1 MPHLPFGSGTEMED
15 VDVRIE
21 ITGTGGSPDGKLGRR
36 ASLLNT
42 LRSKLRRH
50 HDVVE
55 TGHGREEPTVE
66 KPVVEEVEIVD
77 DGLGRKDSTPPNA
90 RLAASEAEVGRIERS
105 PHALCLPLPIRGYSS
120 CRPLSLTRRSC
131 TGIAQRSLSPP
142 PTSNPSASAPAIHA
156 REYSHSNYVSREQL
170 PSWEH
175 LQPPQQGSS
184 PNHVGEQEFAAI
196 HGASWLGN
204 DSVTDEA
211 NEEVAQAAIR
221 SAFDRS
227 WILNLSMSFRDKSQ
241 REKYFVTFAESA
253 TRWRRVTISLDYS
266 DPIEGSLEEDLR
278 SMRYQREKSFRI
290 YEAIHESLEDIAFYN
305 TVTNLKLQTT
315 RDDGQL
321 HVHVSEDANEIIQYP
336 ATSLF
341 GHVSCPHYRESEL
354 DFDSHLSGF
363 VYKVHV
369 NGKLLVKKEIAGPD
383 TVDEFLYEVN
393 ALDALCDSRHVVR
406 LEGLVTDESG
416 SSVRGLLISYASRGA
431 LVDIIYDYA
440 GTLEWTRREKWTRQI
455 IAGLSDIHEAGFIQG
470 DFTLSNIVIDDHDN
484 ALIIDINRR
493 GCPVGWEP
501 PELGRLIDSG
511 QRIGMHISVKTDLYQ
526 LGMVLWGLAEENDV
540 PDKARPLR
548 PLGSDIPGWY
558 CQIVDTCLETRPQ
571 ARASAARLL
580 MLIPDNAG
588 RLSRA
593 SASPLRPSDSW
604 RHGSGADDLKA
615 SDSSNSTIHRSDKEY
630 IDPNLTVTLDEVH
643 RHARGGHVASTPYIE
658 DQVTYVDPLEV
669 SSPTGNI
676 SYHFASSG
684 SWIVGH
690 SRGRSPISS
699 RRRRSSP
706 CGCGET
712 ATSAT
717 SLSLSPG
724 CPSRRSGKVYLAIDD
739 DGSTRKSRI
748 LELPDARVD
757 SFTPISTA
765 TGVHKE
771 HTDNAD
777 SCTTSTRDLNERSLY
792 GPPLHQDS
800 GFDEE
805 MLQDMHLDEPDAST
819 SEVGT
824 SACASWP
831 DTANSTPRASVNVS
845 DTAHLSKATSFT
857 ESDSPPRP
865 DMNGVNTNASE
876 EIEVQS

>member
-21 ITGTGGSPDGKLGRR
+21 ITGTGGSPEGKLGKRT
-36 ASLLNT
+36 SLLNT

-50 HDVVE
+50 HDVID
-55 TGHGREEPTVE
+55 TGRAIEELELE
-66 KPVVEEVEIVD
+66 KPMVEEVEVVD
-77 DGLGRKDSTPPNA
+77 EGLAEEDLTPG
-90 RLAASEAEVGRIERS
+90 AAGFAVSEAEAAQTLRS
-105 PHALCLPLPIRGYSS
+105 PHALCLPSPARDYSA

-131 TGIAQRSLSPP
+131 TGLAQRRLSPP
-142 PTSNPSASAPAIHA
+142 PTTSPSASAPAIHV
-156 REYSHSNYVSREQL
+156 REHSHSNHVSSERL
-170 PSWEH
+170 PSLEH
-175 LQPPQQGSS
+175 LQPPQQERS
-184 PNHVGEQEFAAI
+184 PDHVGEQDFDVI
-196 HGASWLGN
+196 HGGTWL
-204 DSVTDEA
+204 DSDSLTDEG
-211 NEEVAQAAIR
+211 NEEAAQAAVR
-221 SAFDRS
+221 SAFDRC
-227 WILNLSMSFRDKSQ
+227 WILNLSMSFRDKSK
-241 REKYFVTFAESA
+241 REKYFVTYAESA
-253 TRWRRVTISLDYS
+253 TRWRRVTISLDYN
-266 DPIEGSLEEDLR
+266 DPVEGCLEEDLT
-278 SMRYQREKSFRI
+278 SMRYQRDKSFRI
-290 YEAIHESLEDIAFYN
+290 FEAIHESLEDIAFYD

-341 GHVSCPHYRESEL
+341 AHVNCPHYRESEL

-369 NGKLLVKKEIAGPD
+369 NGRLLVKKEIAGPD
-383 TVDEFLYEVN
+383 TIDEFLYEVN
-393 ALDALCDSRHVVR
+393 ALDALCDSKHVVK
-406 LEGLVTDESG
+406 LEGLVTDEPG
-416 SSVRGLLISYASRGA
+416 YSVRGLLISYASRGA

-440 GTLEWTRREKWTRQI
+440 GTLEWARREKWTRQI

-526 LGMVLWGLAEENDV
+526 LGMVLWGLVEENDV

-558 CQIVDTCLETRPQ
+558 CQIVNTCLETRPQ

-580 MLIPDNAG
+580 SLMPAKVG
-588 RLSRA
+588 RFSCT
-593 SASPLRPSDSW
+593 SASPLRPSGSW
-604 RHGSGADDLKA
+604 RQGTTAEHLKA
-615 SDSSNSTIHRSDKEY
+615 SDSSNSTVHRSDKEY
-630 IDPNLTVTLDEVH
+630 IDPDLTVTLDEVH
-643 RHARGGHVASTPYIE
+643 RHTRGGYVGSTPYTE
-658 DQVTYVDPLEV
+658 DQVTYVDPLEI
-669 SSPTGNI
+669 SGPTDNV

-706 CGCGET
+706 CGQT

-724 CPSRRSGKVYLAIDD
+724 CRSRRSGKVYLANDD
-739 DGSTRKSRI
+739 DETARESQSQ
-748 LELPDARVD
+748 ELPHANDAPVAPLSAAAHVKEGGAEPAESRAAPMRD
-757 SFTPISTA
+757 SNDEI
-765 TGVHKE
+765 
-771 HTDNAD
+771 
-777 SCTTSTRDLNERSLY
+777 LY

-805 MLQDMHLDEPDAST
+805 MLHDMHLNEQVPPCP
-819 SEVGT
+819 EE
-824 SACASWP
+824 SATEYVSWP

-845 DTAHLSKATSFT
+845 DTAHLGNG
-857 ESDSPPRP
+857 SDAR
-865 DMNGVNTNASE
+865 SE
-876 EIEVQS
+876 VRIPQSGDHIA

>member
-1 MPHLPFGSGTEMED
+1 MPHLPFGSVTEMEV

-21 ITGTGGSPDGKLGRR
+21 ITGTGGSPEGKLGRR

-50 HDVVE
+50 HDVID
-55 TGHGREEPTVE
+55 TGREREE
-66 KPVVEEVEIVD
+66 LEIEEPVVEEAEIVD
-77 DGLGRKDSTPPNA
+77 GGLAEEDSTPGA
-90 RLAASEAEVGRIERS
+90 VDLTVSEAEAAPAARLSDR
-105 PHALCLPLPIRGYSS
+105 LCLPPPIRGPSA

-131 TGIAQRSLSPP
+131 TGIAQRRLSPP

-156 REYSHSNYVSREQL
+156 RKHSHSNHVSSERL
-170 PSWEH
+170 PSLDH
-175 LQPPQQGSS
+175 LQHSQQGNF
-184 PNHVGEQEFAAI
+184 PNHVGEQDFDAF
-196 HGASWLGN
+196 HGGTWLDN
-204 DSVTDEA
+204 DSITDEA
-211 NEEVAQAAIR
+211 NEEAAQAAVR

-227 WILNLSMSFRDKSQ
+227 WILNLSMSFRDKSK
-241 REKYFVTFAESA
+241 REKYFVTYAESPIK
-253 TRWRRVTISLDYS
+253 WRRVTISLDYN
-266 DPIEGSLEEDLR
+266 DPVEGSLEEDLT
-278 SMRYQREKSFRI
+278 SMRYQRDKSFRI
-290 YEAIHESLEDIAFYN
+290 FEAIHESLEDIAFYD

-354 DFDSHLSGF
+354 DFESHLSGF
-363 VYKVHV
+363 VYKVHAH
-369 NGKLLVKKEIAGPD
+369 GKLLVKKEIAGPD
-383 TVDEFLYEVN
+383 TVDEFMYEVN
-393 ALDALCDSRHVVR
+393 ALDALSDSEHVVK
-406 LEGLVTDESG
+406 LEGLVTDELG

-440 GTLEWTRREKWTRQI
+440 GTLEWTRREKWTSQI

-548 PLGSDIPGWY
+548 PLGSNIPGWY

-580 MLIPDNAG
+580 LLIPDDAG
-588 RLSRA
+588 RSSRDMA
-593 SASPLRPSDSW
+593 DPLRTLDPG
-604 RHGSGADDLKA
+604 RHGTTLDDLKA
-615 SDSSNSTIHRSDKEY
+615 SDSSNSTMHRSDKEY
-630 IDPNLTVTLDEVH
+630 IDPDLTVTLDEVH
-643 RHARGGHVASTPYIE
+643 RHTRGGYVDSASYTE
-658 DQVTYVDPLEV
+658 DQVTYVDPMEI

-739 DGSTRKSRI
+739 DQSTPEGRI

-757 SFTPISTA
+757 SVTPISTA
-765 TGVHKE
+765 TVPHKE
-771 HTDNAD
+771 HAENAD

-805 MLQDMHLDEPDAST
+805 MLQDMHLNEPDGST
-819 SEVGT
+819 FEVGT

-831 DTANSTPRASVNVS
+831 DTANSTPRASVNVR
-845 DTAHLSKATSFT
+845 DTAHLSEATSLNK
-857 ESDSPPRP
+857 SDSPPRSGK
-865 DMNGVNTNASE
+865 NGVSTNASE